1 MHLIFLG
8 FRVLNSCGSLPKD
21 VVNAEELEIF
31 LFGLSGNSMLKTF
44 FVVSLHK

>member
-8 FRVLNSCGSLPKD
+8 FRLPNSCGNLPGD

-31 LFGLSGNSMLKTF
+31 LFGLNENLM
-44 FVVSLHK
+44 